1 MGKES
6 SNQQNHQLKTSL
18 HTSAPRNPRPN
29 FTLSS
34 EIGHLRR
41 ASLVDEGEIC
51 GNPHLRIEMW
61 GTLFLPAGL
70 LSPLDVA
77 AYAEAL
83 VGVRADAADDLVHG
97 VA

>member
-41 ASLVDEGEIC
+41 ASL
-51 GNPHLRIEMW
+51 
-61 GTLFLPAGL
+61 GL
-70 LSPLDVA
+70 Q
-77 AYAEAL
+77 
-83 VGVRADAADDLVHG
+83 
-97 VA
+97 